1 MTAQIHERL
10 IYEGKEC
17 LMADEPLHPYLKE
30 HKIEFSWPHTACW
43 RGYTGSWLIENGR
56 LYLIGLKAYIKSPST
71 NTSRG
76 SIKEVG
82 MDYLFPGQEK
92 VFADWYSGEIRI
104 PQGKLLEYIH
114 LGFASVYEKDLFLM
128 IEAGQVVGK
137 REIDNT
143 APYKDPDQP

>member
-43 RGYTGSWLIENGR
+43 RGYTGSWQIEDNK
-56 LYLIGLKAYIKSPST
+56 LYLIGLEAYIKSPSG
-71 NTSRG
+71 NVPHDSL
-76 SIKEVG
+76 KEVG

-114 LGFASVYEKDLFLM
+114 LGFASVYEKDLFLK

>member
-1 MTAQIHERL
+1 
-10 IYEGKEC
+10 
-17 LMADEPLHPYLKE
+17 
-30 HKIEFSWPHTACW
+30 
-43 RGYTGSWLIENGR
+43 
-56 LYLIGLKAYIKSPST
+56 
-71 NTSRG
+71 
-76 SIKEVG
+76 

-92 VFADWYSGEIRI
+92 VFADWYSGEIRV

-114 LGFASVYEKDLFLM
+114 LGFASVYEKDLFLK